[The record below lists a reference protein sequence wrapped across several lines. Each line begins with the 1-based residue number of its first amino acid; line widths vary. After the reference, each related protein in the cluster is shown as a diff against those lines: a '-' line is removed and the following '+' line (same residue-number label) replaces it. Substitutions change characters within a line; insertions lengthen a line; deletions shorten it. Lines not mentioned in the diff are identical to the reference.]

1 MILTAGRVP
10 REALPDEYR
19 RSDLFVLP
27 TLADNTPVT
36 LMEAM
41 ACGVPAVATSVG
53 GVPEIVDPGK
63 SGLLVPAGDVP
74 ALTAALERLL
84 ADPDARKRMGAAGR
98 QVAESRFARRRMVS
112 DLERAYGCDGPTG
125 EAVTLPARTA
135 ALRGGHG

>member
-1 MILTAGRVP
+1 VP

-53 GVPEIVDPGK
+53 GVPELVEPGQ
-63 SGLLVPAGDVP
+63 SGLLVPAGDVA
-74 ALTAALERLL
+74 ALTSALERLL
-84 ADPDARKRMGAAGR
+84 ADPDARRRMGAVGR
-98 QVAESRFARRRMVS
+98 QVAESRFARGRMVS
-112 DLERAYGCDGPTG
+112 DLEAAYGFDRGRTG
-125 EAVTLPARTA
+125 EAVTLARPA
-135 ALRGGHG
+135 ALGGGHG